1 MKFAIALALI
11 LCASPAF
18 AFGGRVV
25 SRQRIVQ
32 RQQVVVQRVRVQQVR
47 QVQQVY
53 AQPVVVQSFV
63 HPVYAQPIIQQ
74 QIVAPGCSALFVK

>member
-1 MKFAIALALI
+1 MKFAITLALI

-32 RQQVVVQRVRVQQVR
+32 RQQVVVQRVRVQQV
-47 QVQQVY
+47 QQVY
-53 AQPVVVQSFV
+53 SQPVVVQSFV
-63 HPVYAQPIIQQ
+63 QPVYAQPVIQQ
-74 QIVAPGCSALFVK
+74 QFVAPGCSALFVK

>member
-11 LCASPAF
+11 LCASPVF

-47 QVQQVY
+47 QVY

-63 HPVYAQPIIQQ
+63 QPVYAQPIIQQ
-74 QIVAPGCSALFVK
+74 QFVAPGCSALFVK